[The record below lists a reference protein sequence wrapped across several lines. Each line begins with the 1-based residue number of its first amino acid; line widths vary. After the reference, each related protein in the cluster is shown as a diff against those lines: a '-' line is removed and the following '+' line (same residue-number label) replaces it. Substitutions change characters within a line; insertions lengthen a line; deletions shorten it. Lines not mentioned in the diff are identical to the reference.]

1 MRIVQ
6 AFAAFSVLGLAA
18 CGAPAASPDSP
29 AQVTEAVTE
38 ETRLVAALS
47 YADWCGSC
55 KVLDPKLAAIRT
67 GEPIDGVAHVV
78 LDFTEKDEV
87 AYFAAADEAGIGE
100 AVRAYY
106 DEGVGTGLLLLV
118 DLDDGEVVS
127 VVRKDMTEAD
137 IRAALETAA
146 AAA

>member
-1 MRIVQ
+1 MRVVQ

-18 CGAPAASPDSP
+18 CGAPAASPESP
-29 AQVTEAVTE
+29 AQVTEIITE

-67 GEPIDGVAHVV
+67 GEPIEGVLHVV
-78 LDFTEKDEV
+78 LDFTDKDEV
-87 AYFAAADEAGIGE
+87 AYFTAADEAGIGE

-106 DEGVGTGLLLLV
+106 NEGVGTGLLLLV

-127 VVRKDMTEAD
+127 VVRKDMTEAE